1 MKKVEVKLVMEGIA
15 VIVSIIKIV
24 AQWENKEGKRR

>member
-1 MKKVEVKLVMEGIA
+1 MKKIDVKLVMEGIA

-24 AQWENKEGKRR
+24 TQWENKEGKRR